1 MIARTN
7 VKSAI
12 VVPVAAVNVVVD
24 AAPAGIGLVAV
35 AIEFPIVTLPV
46 VQLPSA
52 PMPPPAVAVH
62 EWFPQAWPALS
73 QAWTV

>member
-1 MIARTN
+1 VIPRVK

-12 VVPVAAVNVVVD
+12 VVPVAAVKVVVD
-24 AAPAGIGLVAV
+24 AAPSAIGLVAV

-62 EWFPQAWPALS
+62 EWFPHA
-73 QAWTV
+73 